1 MNIFSEKT
9 AKILSWVGLLV
20 IVVSAIVFI
29 IFRSWNFTWMID
41 EEKIGQFGDF
51 IGGVVGCLLAFVGV
65 ILYYVALTEQR
76 KDIEINRETLET
88 QIKALNQQIEE
99 FKAQTK
105 EMQDTRT
112 VYEEQTNLYREQTE
126 YYKQQVK
133 ELKNQTKI
141 SSLQHFNSEFYNL
154 LNVFINI
161 KKDCIVAMK
170 KVIDA
175 LRNTEFVPNRNT
187 ICDKHKCLIE
197 EYVKHYNTNSDSLFI
212 YFKTIYRL
220 LKMIDQSNIEEGHKQ
235 RYAKTVRSQLSEI
248 DLLILYYDYYSELG
262 EKGRLEAVKYGLL
275 KHLNMVDKIEFGT
288 NAFRRH
294 KTPIISFFNEL
305 SLLFDSKICEYLDIE
320 NENDID
326 VENNIDLV
334 GIRLKYVLKIYDDII
349 VFKIDTNQQ
358 NMFSSKDVEQ
368 LFLMYLY
375 EYFFFRKFKE
385 PTKNTF
391 TISHESNT
399 DYIYTAKLTN
409 IL

>member
-1 MNIFSEKT
+1 
-9 AKILSWVGLLV
+9 
-20 IVVSAIVFI
+20 
-29 IFRSWNFTWMID
+29 
-41 EEKIGQFGDF
+41 
-51 IGGVVGCLLAFVGV
+51 
-65 ILYYVALTEQR
+65 
-76 KDIEINRETLET
+76 
-88 QIKALNQQIEE
+88 
-99 FKAQTK
+99 
-105 EMQDTRT
+105 
-112 VYEEQTNLYREQTE
+112 
-126 YYKQQVK
+126 
-133 ELKNQTKI
+133 
-141 SSLQHFNSEFYNL
+141 
-154 LNVFINI
+154 
-161 KKDCIVAMK
+161 
-170 KVIDA
+170 
-175 LRNTEFVPNRNT
+175 
-187 ICDKHKCLIE
+187 
-197 EYVKHYNTNSDSLFI
+197 
-212 YFKTIYRL
+212 
-220 LKMIDQSNIEEGHKQ
+220 
-235 RYAKTVRSQLSEI
+235 
-248 DLLILYYDYYSELG
+248 
-262 EKGRLEAVKYGLL
+262 
-275 KHLNMVDKIEFGT
+275 MVDKIEFGT

-326 VENNIDLV
+326 VENNIDFV